1 MHFLAVKTSPG
12 GGVTRVAAIF
22 RVSTVVQEFYCIVF
36 YLLFIKILLNLSHTI
51 SRLHFTNEETQVQE
65 GSSKATQVAELA
77 FEPGQGEHPQPA
89 AFSTLHSVRHVALL
103 LGSQQVGI
111 LITWEIN
118 LAS

>member
-1 MHFLAVKTSPG
+1 M
-12 GGVTRVAAIF
+12 
-22 RVSTVVQEFYCIVF
+22 VQEFYCIVF

-65 GSSKATQVAELA
+65 GSSELSKATQVAELA